1 MLKDSIYLKCKS
13 IENLNFLFHIYPTIN
28 LCLCYSCCIK
38 SWVIICESF
47 MSQIK
52 LKDFVSCL
60 TSQVHR
66 LFKHVQV
73 NEFAVNYPKAAAE
86 IKALEIEGNLRIFF
100 PSS

>member
-1 MLKDSIYLKCKS
+1 
-13 IENLNFLFHIYPTIN
+13 
-28 LCLCYSCCIK
+28 
-38 SWVIICESF
+38 

-86 IKALEIEGNLRIFF
+86 IKALEIEDNLRIFF
-100 PSS
+100 PSSFYFSFQRPCSILGERKVRKYIIS

>member
-1 MLKDSIYLKCKS
+1 MKKYGKCKFS
-13 IENLNFLFHIYPTIN
+13 IHIYPTISP
-28 LCLCYSCCIK
+28 CLCYSCCIK

-86 IKALEIEGNLRIFF
+86 IKALEIEDNRRIFF